1 MEEHMK
7 YKSINFGTK
16 FKKFTEHWTPKVIA
30 EMNDYQFK
38 LAKIKG
44 EFTWHE
50 HKDTDEVF
58 IVVSGEME
66 IEFRDGKV
74 QISEGEMYVVKKG
87 VEHKPFAQ
95 DECQILI
102 IEPRGIVNTGE
113 SESDLKAEND
123 VWI

>member
-1 MEEHMK
+1 MK
-7 YKSINFGTK
+7 YQSINFDHK
-16 FKKFTEHWTPKVIA
+16 FSKFSEHWSPRVIA

-44 EFTWHE
+44 DFTWHD

-58 IVVSGEME
+58 VVMSGEME

-74 QISEGEMYVVKKG
+74 KISEGEMYVVKKG
-87 VEHKPFAQ
+87 AEHKPYAEN
-95 DECQILI
+95 ECEILI
-102 IEPRGIVNTGE
+102 IEPRGVVNTGDSE
-113 SESDLKAEND
+113 SELTAEND

>member
-1 MEEHMK
+1 MK
-7 YKSINFGTK
+7 YESINFDLK

-44 EFTWHE
+44 EFTWHD
-50 HKDTDEVF
+50 HKETDEVF

-95 DECQILI
+95 DECKILI
-102 IEPRGIVNTGE
+102 IEPRGVVNTGE